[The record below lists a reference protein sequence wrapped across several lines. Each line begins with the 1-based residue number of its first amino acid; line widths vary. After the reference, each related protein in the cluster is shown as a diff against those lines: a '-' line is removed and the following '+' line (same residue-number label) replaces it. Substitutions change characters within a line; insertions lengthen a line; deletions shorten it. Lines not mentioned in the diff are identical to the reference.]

1 MSEIYSKSLLRSWF
15 NKIVQHPSFIDT
27 LNEYQKSEL
36 LQYCKDEVIN
46 NYKLASQELLK
57 NISTNELVYK
67 ISTTNEAINILN
79 LLGWNWLPEKGFY
92 KIEEPEPEFKEI
104 IFDSSV
110 IDTLFDFLKNYIPI
124 DQHSDLNLLLEGKSI
139 LGRINFQYKQNQLA
153 DIFYRLHQNGF
164 IQTTRENTK
173 NWLVKYFNWL
183 DSDNNFRFCN
193 YHSLTDSFSPSK
205 PKKRPYENEAIA
217 NKIDLLKT

>member
-1 MSEIYSKSLLRSWF
+1 MSEIPSKSLLRTWF

-27 LNEYQKSEL
+27 LNEYHKSEL

-46 NYKLASQELLK
+46 NYKLASEELLK
-57 NISTNELVYK
+57 NTPANELVYK
-67 ISTTNEAINILN
+67 ISTTNEAINILIF
-79 LLGWNWLPEKGFY
+79 LGWNWLPDKGFY
-92 KIEEPEPEFKEI
+92 KIEEPQPEVKEI
-104 IFDSSV
+104 VLDSSV
-110 IDTLFDFLKNYIPI
+110 IEILFDFLKNYISI
-124 DQHSDLNLLLEGKSI
+124 DQHSDLNLLLKGKPIS
-139 LGRINFQYKQNQLA
+139 GRINFQHNQKQLA

-173 NWLVKYFNWL
+173 IWLVKYFNWL
-183 DSDNNFRFCN
+183 YSDNNFKSCN
-193 YHSLTDSFSPSK
+193 YNSLKDSFSPGK